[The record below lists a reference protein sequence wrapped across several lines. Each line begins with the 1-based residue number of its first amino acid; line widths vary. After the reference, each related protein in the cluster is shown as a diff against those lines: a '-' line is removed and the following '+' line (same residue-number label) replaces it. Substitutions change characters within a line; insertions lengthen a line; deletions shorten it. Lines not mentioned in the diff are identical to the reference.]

1 MEWQKLYDYQ
11 RQLDAY
17 IEEKNN
23 VDRGNIIDQKTLA
36 FYVELGE
43 LANETRCFKFWSG
56 KPSSDHET
64 IKEEYV
70 DGLHF
75 LLSLG
80 IETDTY
86 VQSVQTNPSGSMTE
100 AFLTVYQLLE
110 KWKHEKGET
119 AYQKLFDAYISLA
132 ETLGITEQEMKEAY
146 LGKHEEN
153 YNRQERGY

>member
-1 MEWQKLYDYQ
+1 MEWQKLYEYQ
-11 RQLDAY
+11 RQLDTY
-17 IEEKNN
+17 IEEKND
-23 VDRGNIIDQKTLA
+23 VDRAGIIDQKTLA

-43 LANETRCFKFWSG
+43 LANETRCFKFWSS
-56 KPSSDHET
+56 KPSSEHAT

-86 VQSVQTNPSGSMTE
+86 VQNVEAAMPVSRTE
-100 AFLTVYQLLE
+100 AFLKVYHLLE
-110 KWKHEKGET
+110 EWKQDKKEET
-119 AYQKLFDAYISLA
+119 YQALFNAYISLA
-132 ETLGITEQEMKEAY
+132 ESLHISEEEMKEAY

-153 YNRQERGY
+153 YDRQERGY